1 MQQQT
6 EVANMPKLYT
16 VQEVCT
22 YLEISR
28 NTAYQLIQTGQLKT
42 KKVGRAYKI
51 TENAL
56 QAFVKSI
63 ES

>member
-1 MQQQT
+1 MT
-6 EVANMPKLYT
+6 KLYT
-16 VQEVCT
+16 VENVCN
-22 YLEISR
+22 YFNVSR
-28 NTAYQLIQTGQLKT
+28 NTVYALIQQRILKT

-56 QAFVKSI
+56 ADLIKYL

>member
-1 MQQQT
+1 MI
-6 EVANMPKLYT
+6 KLYT
-16 VQEVCT
+16 VENICD
-22 YLEISR
+22 YLNVSR
-28 NTAYQLIQTGQLKT
+28 NTIYILIQQGKLKT

-56 QAFVKSI
+56 NEFIKSL